1 MDRADVATW
10 DRLAPRY
17 GRQERFELHAID
29 TLLRLAAP
37 GPDERLLDIAT
48 GTGLVLRRLAARRA
62 QPREAV
68 GVDRSPGMLA
78 RAGELPPG
86 CSTLLADARRIPLPD
101 GWADVVTCA
110 YALHLLDRPQ
120 RAALLAEARR
130 LLRGDAAGRL
140 VVATVWVDERRTG
153 GHVAATAL
161 RLAGRIRPRALGG
174 LRPLDP
180 SADLRAAG
188 FAIDRRVVLPRG
200 GYPSLVLLAAVPSAA
215 LGRSTHLLA

>member
-17 GRQERFELHAID
+17 GRQERFELRAID
-29 TLLRLAAP
+29 TMLRLAAP
-37 GPDERLLDIAT
+37 GPDERLLDVAT
-48 GTGLVLRRLAARRA
+48 GTGLVLRRLAARPAR
-62 QPREAV
+62 PREAI

-78 RAGELPPG
+78 RAGDLPPG

-120 RAALLAEARR
+120 RAAMLAEVRR
-130 LLRGDAAGRL
+130 LLRGDTAGRL
-140 VVATVWVDERRTG
+140 VVATVWVDERRAG
-153 GHVAATAL
+153 GRVAATAL
-161 RLAGRIRPRALGG
+161 RLAARIRPRVLGG

-188 FAIDRRVVLPRG
+188 FAVTRRVVLPRG
-200 GYPSLVLLAAVPSAA
+200 GFPSLVLFAAVPS
-215 LGRSTHLLA
+215 GRRDAPGTC